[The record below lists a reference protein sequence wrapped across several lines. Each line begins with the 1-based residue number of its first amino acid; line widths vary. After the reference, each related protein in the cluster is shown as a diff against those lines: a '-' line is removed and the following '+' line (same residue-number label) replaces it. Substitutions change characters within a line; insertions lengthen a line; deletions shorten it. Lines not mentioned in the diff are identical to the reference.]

1 MKHYS
6 KQEMPFKES
15 RQLPCFTWLSTGDC
29 MYRNKCTYLHP
40 PDLKHSEKKISFDK
54 YSMKPEKR
62 DHVDDTFFW
71 PKMENHSNDIKHKY
85 ELSTPDKINKNDSY
99 LFSIWKHY
107 INYCIFQDT
116 QKLADSS
123 INRKILFFLKQT
135 TFDPHYIE
143 NQYTQSNRLSVFV
156 QLSQSK
162 SIEK

>member
-1 MKHYS
+1 MMKRNY
-6 KQEMPFKES
+6 KKEIIPKDS
-15 RQLPCFTWLSTGDC
+15 RQLPCFTWISTGDC
-29 MYRNKCTYLHP
+29 MYGNKCTYVHP
-40 PDLKHSEKKISFDK
+40 PNIQNEDK
-54 YSMKPEKR
+54 TSIMMKPKKREKS

-71 PKMENHSNDIKHKY
+71 PKMENPSNDIKKKY
-85 ELSTPDKINKNDSY
+85 ELHAIDMKNKHDVCI
-99 LFSIWKHY
+99 FSIWKHY
-107 INYCIFQDT
+107 LLYCIFQDP